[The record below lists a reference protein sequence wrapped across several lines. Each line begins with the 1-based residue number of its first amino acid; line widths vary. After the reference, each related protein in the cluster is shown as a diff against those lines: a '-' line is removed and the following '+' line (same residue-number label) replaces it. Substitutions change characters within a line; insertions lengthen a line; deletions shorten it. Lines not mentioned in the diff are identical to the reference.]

1 MGDQKPDFSYYQIGG
16 FRPNVTLQ
24 GGLQYDMRKLAE
36 AIVAPEATVELELV
50 LGIRPSGASSILIPT
65 SEWIKNEAFRYPGT
79 PQSASDF
86 LSLSPLQFN
95 GVLQLSK
102 KLNSLKPKG
111 KRRGEDDSAAN
122 KVYLGNVGQSGKFRS
137 AFEHNRLFFHA
148 SKPSSNFWRF
158 GLTRSSP
165 WASAQVLSLVFN
177 EWSHEKGVIL
187 DIGWSSITCGT
198 QPPTFETSVHLEIEE
213 KQRFGN
219 KGRQRAVFQYGQ
231 TEVLKQCNISTR
243 IRDLLNCERP
253 LVLLVHDEGSVR
265 TLLGDLGIDTAE
277 LSSGLK
283 SLLQ

>member
-1 MGDQKPDFSYYQIGG
+1 MIPG
-16 FRPNVTLQ
+16 
-24 GGLQYDMRKLAE
+24 
-36 AIVAPEATVELELV
+36 ATFLYSCET
-50 LGIRPSGASSILIPT
+50 GIRPSGASSILIPT

-95 GVLQLSK
+95 GSLQLSK

-122 KVYLGNVGQSGKFRS
+122 KVYFGNVGQSGKFRS
-137 AFEHNRLFFHA
+137 AFEHNRYNSFCISSFPLSYRAISFRLFFHA

-158 GLTRSSP
+158 GLSRSSP
-165 WASAQVLSLVFN
+165 WASAQVLSLVVN

-219 KGRQRAVFQYGQ
+219 KGRQRAV
-231 TEVLKQCNISTR
+231 R
-243 IRDLLNCERP
+243 I
-253 LVLLVHDEGSVR
+253 
-265 TLLGDLGIDTAE
+265 
-277 LSSGLK
+277 
-283 SLLQ
+283 